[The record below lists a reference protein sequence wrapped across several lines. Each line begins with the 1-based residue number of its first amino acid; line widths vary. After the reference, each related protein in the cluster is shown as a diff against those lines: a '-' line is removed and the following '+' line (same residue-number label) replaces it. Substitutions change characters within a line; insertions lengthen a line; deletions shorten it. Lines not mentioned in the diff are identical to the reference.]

1 MVVRNPKAYYSAMGF
16 TSLNSLAYTGALA
29 GIIGG
34 GLGMIQSLRRDPGVP
49 GLIPWF
55 ILFIAGMYGAG
66 TSFKIADEVTGSG
79 GE

>member
-1 MVVRNPKAYYSAMGF
+1 MVARNPQAYYSAMGF

-34 GLGMIQSLRRDPGVP
+34 GLGMIQSLRRGSVH
-49 GLIPWF
+49 GIIPWL
-55 ILFIAGMYGAG
+55 ILFGAGMYGAG
-66 TSFKIADEVTGSG
+66 TSFKIADEVTGT